1 MDEEGRIGQEVL
13 CCYRGGRKERGEG
26 GGKGRLIWKNGTKVD
41 GKSDEDDDDDD
52 DRGGG
57 GEDC

>member
-1 MDEEGRIGQEVL
+1 MKKEGLVRRCYVAIEEEEK
-13 CCYRGGRKERGEG
+13 RGAREG
-26 GGKGRLIWKNGTKVD
+26 KIDMEKWNEG

>member
-1 MDEEGRIGQEVL
+1 MLLSRRKKRER
-13 CCYRGGRKERGEG
+13 RGGREG
-26 GGKGRLIWKNGTKVD
+26 KIDMEKWNEG
-41 GKSDEDDDDDD
+41 GKSDEDDDDD

>member
-1 MDEEGRIGQEVL
+1 MLLSRRKKREGR
-13 CCYRGGRKERGEG
+13 
-26 GGKGRLIWKNGTKVD
+26 GKGRLIWKNGTKVD